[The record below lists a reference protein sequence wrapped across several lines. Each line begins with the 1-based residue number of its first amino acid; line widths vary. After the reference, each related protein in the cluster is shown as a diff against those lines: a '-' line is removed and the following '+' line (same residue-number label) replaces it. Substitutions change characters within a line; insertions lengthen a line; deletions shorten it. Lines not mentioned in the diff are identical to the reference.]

1 MSSSRTGPPLRV
13 APSGLFSW
21 LPLWSSPL
29 LLFSLQVPLFLPA
42 HRITT
47 SRSACLELRGHDSM
61 FPPSRCAIRGSWK
74 LASEQRGV
82 AQSAYQIRV
91 TDTSDVLW
99 ETGKVLSHQSIHVP
113 YGGSDLRSGQRCTW
127 RVRVWDGNDQPSAWS
142 EAAWWEMGLLHPID
156 WHAHWIEPGWQE
168 DPNAEL
174 PCPY

>member
-61 FPPSRCAIRGSWK
+61 FPPSRCAIRGQVK
-74 LASEQRGV
+74 MALA
-82 AQSAYQIRV
+82 Y
-91 TDTSDVLW
+91 L
-99 ETGKVLSHQSIHVP
+99 LSVFALFLIQLI
-113 YGGSDLRSGQRCTW
+113 
-127 RVRVWDGNDQPSAWS
+127 
-142 EAAWWEMGLLHPID
+142 GL
-156 WHAHWIEPGWQE
+156 AHEKP
-168 DPNAEL
+168 
-174 PCPY
+174 